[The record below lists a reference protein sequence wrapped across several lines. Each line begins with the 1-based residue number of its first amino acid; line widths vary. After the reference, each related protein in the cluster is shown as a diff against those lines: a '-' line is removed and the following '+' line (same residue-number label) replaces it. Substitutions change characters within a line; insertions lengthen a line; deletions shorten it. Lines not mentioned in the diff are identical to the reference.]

1 MMAYLTI
8 YDDVSHLKIYEII
21 NRYFGKNY
29 TGWMKGWYDINDKF
43 AAWFPMITD
52 AYDVSESA
60 KKFSN
65 VLSDEGKTII
75 EVHHEKKEPPADDNQ
90 KYDKLRLAFGRF
102 HDGFRFLGVFK
113 RSLVKGTQA
122 LTYKHERIAEGIDLS
137 TYNLIEKA
145 TVPDSIIKTIH
156 AISTN
161 DSVWV
166 AAAVISYEK
175 YHEDGCRDIAEF
187 SLAQSAIRR
196 RAINITGRNV
206 EAARTSQWCCGSHI
220 NHTHPY
226 LKETANANRRL
237 AFPGEFGGK
246 EIPSDID
253 ERIEIESS
261 AGQVTIGQLIDFVR
275 EEYSTLQGQKDC
287 IEFDKN
293 MILYGPPGTG
303 KTYNTVIYAVAI
315 CEGKPYEE
323 VKKQDYEDILARYN
337 ALKSEGRIAF
347 TTFHQSYGYEEFIEG
362 IKPVMDSEE
371 SGDVKY
377 TIEDGIFKRFC
388 KSGEGISLDEA
399 WGQLYEDAKATGG
412 KFTVTRRTG
421 SRREAQFTKE
431 DVISVMFDGET
442 PAHSD
447 ISKSKLKEV
456 YETYDYEH
464 RLDIP
469 NGGSRW
475 VFDVCYAIID
485 LLVKKYNMIENAD
498 AEQKN
503 RVFIIDEINR
513 GNISKIFG
521 ELITLIEDTKRKD
534 MPEAASAIL
543 PYSGEVFSV
552 PANVH
557 ILGTMNTADR
567 SIALM
572 DTALR
577 RRFRFVEMM
586 PDTGALEGLLV
597 EGLNVAKMLE
607 VINTRIEFLYDREH
621 TIGHAFF
628 MSLKEKPTI
637 ENLGAIFEKSVV
649 PLLQEYFYE
658 DYQKIQ
664 LVLGD
669 NAKTEDDAD
678 TKFIKDVKVVAR
690 NIFAGNVEDVID
702 LPEKRYVINRD
713 AFYNIGSYKMIAPE
727 L

>member
-1 MMAYLTI
+1 MAYLTI

-21 NRYFGKNY
+21 NKYFGKNY
-29 TGWMKGWYDINDKF
+29 TGWMKGWYSINEKF
-43 AAWFPMITD
+43 IAWFPMITD
-52 AYDVSESA
+52 TSNPS
-60 KKFSN
+60 KKPQKFSN
-65 VLSDEGKTII
+65 LLLDDGKTIMEI
-75 EVHHEKKEPPADDNQ
+75 HHEEKAPLIADDQ
-90 KYDKLRLAFGRF
+90 EYYQQRLVFGRF

-113 RSLVKGTQA
+113 RSFVKEEQV
-122 LTYKHERIAEGIDLS
+122 LTYRYDRIAEGIDLS
-137 TYNLIEKA
+137 TYNLIEKV
-145 TVPDSIIKTIH
+145 TVSDSINETIPQGDV
-156 AISTN
+156 ISTN

-175 YHEDGCRDIAEF
+175 YHEDGCRDITEF

-315 CEGKPYEE
+315 CEGKPYED

-399 WGQLYEDAKATGG
+399 WDQLYVDT
-412 KFTVTRRTG
+412 
-421 SRREAQFTKE
+421 
-431 DVISVMFDGET
+431 
-442 PAHSD
+442 
-447 ISKSKLKEV
+447 
-456 YETYDYEH
+456 
-464 RLDIP
+464 
-469 NGGSRW
+469 
-475 VFDVCYAIID
+475 
-485 LLVKKYNMIENAD
+485 
-498 AEQKN
+498 EQKN

-586 PDTGALEGLLV
+586 PDTGVLEGIFV

-607 VINTRIEFLYDREH
+607 IINTRIEFLYDREH

-628 MSLKEKPTI
+628 MGVKENPTI
-637 ENLGAIFEKSVV
+637 ENLGAIFEKSVI

-669 NAKTEDDAD
+669 NAKMEEDL
-678 TKFIKDVKVVAR
+678 KFIKDVKVVAK

>member
-1 MMAYLTI
+1 MMADLTI
-8 YDDVSHLKIYEII
+8 HDDVSHLKIYEII
-21 NRYFGKNY
+21 NKYFGKNY
-29 TGWMKGWYDINDKF
+29 TGWMKAWYDINDKF
-43 AAWFPMITD
+43 GAWFPMITD
-52 AYDVSESA
+52 AYDVPENA
-60 KKFSN
+60 QKFSN
-65 VLSDEGKTII
+65 LLLDEGKTII
-75 EVHHEKKEPPADDNQ
+75 EVHHEKKEPPADENQ
-90 KYDKLRLAFGRF
+90 KYDKLRLVFGRF

-156 AISTN
+156 GISTN

-166 AAAVISYEK
+166 ATAVISYEK
-175 YHEDGCRDIAEF
+175 YYEDGCRDITEF
-187 SLAQSAIRR
+187 SLTQSAIRR

-362 IKPVMDSEE
+362 IKPVMDSEG

-388 KSGEGISLDEA
+388 KSGEGISFDEA
-399 WGQLYEDAKATGG
+399 WDQLYVDT
-412 KFTVTRRTG
+412 
-421 SRREAQFTKE
+421 
-431 DVISVMFDGET
+431 
-442 PAHSD
+442 
-447 ISKSKLKEV
+447 
-456 YETYDYEH
+456 
-464 RLDIP
+464 
-469 NGGSRW
+469 
-475 VFDVCYAIID
+475 
-485 LLVKKYNMIENAD
+485 
-498 AEQKN
+498 EQKN

-586 PDTGALEGLLV
+586 PDTGVLEGIFV

-607 VINTRIEFLYDREH
+607 IINTRIEFLYDREH

-628 MSLKEKPTI
+628 MGVKENPTI
-637 ENLGAIFEKSVV
+637 ENLGAIFEKSVI

-669 NAKTEDDAD
+669 NAKMEEDL
-678 TKFIKDVKVVAR
+678 KFIKDVKVVAK

-713 AFYNIGSYKMIAPE
+713 AFYNIDSYKMIAPE

>member
-1 MMAYLTI
+1 MADLTI
-8 YDDVSHLKIYEII
+8 HDDVSHLKIYEII
-21 NRYFGKNY
+21 NKYFGKNY
-29 TGWMKGWYDINDKF
+29 TGWMKAWYDINDKF
-43 AAWFPMITD
+43 GAWFPMITD
-52 AYDVSESA
+52 AYDVPENA
-60 KKFSN
+60 QKFSN
-65 VLSDEGKTII
+65 LLLDEGKTII
-75 EVHHEKKEPPADDNQ
+75 EVHHEKKEPPADENQ
-90 KYDKLRLAFGRF
+90 KYDKLRLVFGRF

-156 AISTN
+156 GISTN

-166 AAAVISYEK
+166 ATAIISYEK
-175 YHEDGCRDIAEF
+175 YYEDGCRDITEF
-187 SLAQSAIRR
+187 SLTQSAIRR

-362 IKPVMDSEE
+362 IKPVMDSEG

-388 KSGEGISLDEA
+388 KSGEGISFDEA
-399 WGQLYEDAKATGG
+399 WDQLYVDT
-412 KFTVTRRTG
+412 
-421 SRREAQFTKE
+421 
-431 DVISVMFDGET
+431 
-442 PAHSD
+442 
-447 ISKSKLKEV
+447 
-456 YETYDYEH
+456 
-464 RLDIP
+464 
-469 NGGSRW
+469 
-475 VFDVCYAIID
+475 
-485 LLVKKYNMIENAD
+485 
-498 AEQKN
+498 EQKN

-586 PDTGALEGLLV
+586 PDTGVLEGIFV

-607 VINTRIEFLYDREH
+607 IINTRIEFLYDREH

-628 MSLKEKPTI
+628 MGVKENPTI
-637 ENLGAIFEKSVV
+637 ENLGAIFEKSVI

-669 NAKTEDDAD
+669 NAKMEEDL
-678 TKFIKDVKVVAR
+678 KFIKDVK

-713 AFYNIGSYKMIAPE
+713 AFYNIDSYKMIAPE

>member
-1 MMAYLTI
+1 MADLTI
-8 YDDVSHLKIYEII
+8 HDDVSHLKIYEII
-21 NRYFGKNY
+21 NKYFGKNY
-29 TGWMKGWYDINDKF
+29 TGWMKAWYDINDKF
-43 AAWFPMITD
+43 GAWFPMITD
-52 AYDVSESA
+52 AYDVPENA
-60 KKFSN
+60 QKFSN
-65 VLSDEGKTII
+65 LLLDEGKTII
-75 EVHHEKKEPPADDNQ
+75 EVHHEKKEPPADENQ
-90 KYDKLRLAFGRF
+90 KYDKLRLVFGRF

-156 AISTN
+156 GISTN

-166 AAAVISYEK
+166 ATAVISYEK
-175 YHEDGCRDIAEF
+175 YYEDGCRDITEF
-187 SLAQSAIRR
+187 SLTQSAIRR

-362 IKPVMDSEE
+362 IKPVMDSEG

-388 KSGEGISLDEA
+388 KSGEGISFDEA
-399 WGQLYEDAKATGG
+399 WDQLYVDT
-412 KFTVTRRTG
+412 
-421 SRREAQFTKE
+421 
-431 DVISVMFDGET
+431 
-442 PAHSD
+442 
-447 ISKSKLKEV
+447 
-456 YETYDYEH
+456 
-464 RLDIP
+464 
-469 NGGSRW
+469 
-475 VFDVCYAIID
+475 
-485 LLVKKYNMIENAD
+485 
-498 AEQKN
+498 EQKN

-586 PDTGALEGLLV
+586 PDTGVLEGIFV

-607 VINTRIEFLYDREH
+607 IINTRIEFLYDREH

-628 MSLKEKPTI
+628 MGVKENPTI
-637 ENLGAIFEKSVV
+637 ENLGAIFEKSVI

-669 NAKTEDDAD
+669 NAKMEEDL
-678 TKFIKDVKVVAR
+678 KFIKDVKVVAK

-713 AFYNIGSYKMIAPE
+713 AFYNIDSYKMIAPE